1 MISEWLLGKKAE
13 TRFCA
18 VILGEWEL
26 LPQFPVYFAVGS
38 PSLPHMF
45 WRFFPRLLFCF
56 WLFSKLLFSSSLYKC
71 SLLFFPP
78 FFCFV
83 VLDICSTDG
92 VSSSWSDS
100 CYIYPSPED
109 DKPPPYSSYPS
120 LHHFHSK
127 ISPGTRPEPPL
138 PLYRWSGYSQTLP
151 PAAFSSSSSSS
162 PSPQQLDI
170 NSNPKPYFLH
180 LPKQSSLTEMHGP
193 ETNLSSVHMK
203 TSLTLSKP
211 DPPGTLYSSH
221 MSVSPPWVSCT
232 CARDRGAGLTR

>member
-1 MISEWLLGKKAE
+1 MAYGKESRNQVLYCHFRRLGASASVP
-13 TRFCA
+13 C
-18 VILGEWEL
+18 ILCSWE
-26 LPQFPVYFAVGS
+26 P
-38 PSLPHMF
+38 
-45 WRFFPRLLFCF
+45 
-56 WLFSKLLFSSSLYKC
+56 FSSQYVLAVVLS
-71 SLLFFPP
+71 SPPFLLLAVFRTPIQFLPVQMLSALFPP
-78 FFCFV
+78 FCFV

-109 DKPPPYSSYPS
+109 DKPPPYSCYPS
-120 LHHFHSK
+120 FHHFHSK
-127 ISPGTRPEPPL
+127 ISPSSRLEPPL

-151 PAAFSSSSSSS
+151 PASSSSSSSS

-193 ETNLSSVHMK
+193 ETNLSSIHMK

-221 MSVSPPWVSCT
+221 MSVSPPWASCT